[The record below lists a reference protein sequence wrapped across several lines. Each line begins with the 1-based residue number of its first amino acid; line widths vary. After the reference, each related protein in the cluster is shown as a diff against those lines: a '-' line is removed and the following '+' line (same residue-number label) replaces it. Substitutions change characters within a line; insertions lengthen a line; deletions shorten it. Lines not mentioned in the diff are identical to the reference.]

1 MFFYPCFCYWADEGD
16 GKIYFCFLGFV
27 QKREKRRWFRKP
39 TNLNQQE
46 TATQQAQAPKAT
58 DHVSAANSSAAAE
71 QKHVLAVAVATAEAA
86 MATAQAAAEVARL
99 TRPSNHAREHYY
111 AIVIQT
117 AFRGY
122 LVGAQQLTCTYVD
135 LKLRLVA
142 GNVKMKE
149 KGTGF

>member
-1 MFFYPCFCYWADEGD
+1 M
-16 GKIYFCFLGFV
+16 

-99 TRPSNHAREHYY
+99 TRPSNHAREHHF

-122 LVGAQQLTCTYVD
+122 LVGAPQQLTCTCVD
-135 LKLRLVA
+135 LKLCLVV

-149 KGTGF
+149 RGTGFSWFCVCVCKLCSRQGGHFVRLKGL